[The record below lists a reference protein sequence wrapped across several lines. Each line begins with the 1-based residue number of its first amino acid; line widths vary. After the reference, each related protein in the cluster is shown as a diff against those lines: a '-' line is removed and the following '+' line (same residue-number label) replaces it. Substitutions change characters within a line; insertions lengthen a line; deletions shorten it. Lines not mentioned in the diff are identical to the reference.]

1 MMDSNG
7 VKLNIDNR
15 KINMGT
21 NLKIAIGIFIFA
33 LMVVGSTYAYYTA
46 TDSEGG
52 ITGNAGEI
60 NFLLDVDKML
70 PNTNGVDD
78 ILITNINEL
87 ASSLNNGC
95 LDEDGDFAL
104 CQLYRITLSNNSSDV
119 NTRVSGKV
127 AFDNQNTPNLSWMLV
142 NNYSASTNYTT
153 SSLGNVFNTGSSS
166 FVNFVDSYLLEYG
179 ASVTYYMLVWIN
191 ETVEVQDDEGGY
203 SGTIRFEDAN
213 GNGTT
218 AEFGV

>member
-1 MMDSNG
+1 MM
-7 VKLNIDNR
+7 NIDWFKLYTGTKNLNFR
-15 KINMGT
+15 SNIKIV
-21 NLKIAIGIFIFA
+21 IGIMIFS
-33 LMVVGSTYAYYTA
+33 LLVVGSTYAYYTA

-60 NFLLDVDKML
+60 NFSLDVDKVL
-70 PNTNGVDD
+70 PSTTGVDD

-87 ASSLNNGC
+87 ADSLNDGC

-104 CQLYRITLSNNSSDV
+104 CQLYKITLKNNSSDV
-119 NTRVSGKV
+119 NTRISGKV

-142 NNYSASTNYTT
+142 NNYSSSTNYTT
-153 SSLGNVFNTGSSS
+153 SSLGTIFNTGSS
-166 FVNFVDSYLLEYG
+166 NFDNFEDSYLLEYSK
-179 ASVTYYMLVWIN
+179 SVTYYMLVWIN
-191 ETVEVQDDEGGY
+191 ETEGVQDDEGGY

-218 AEFGV
+218 AEFGI